1 DYAPEQ
7 LQLPYPL
14 WTLEAVAELIRQQCG
29 QQLSR
34 QAVSNYLHVWGRSP
48 QKPAKRARE
57 QCPLRRSRLDG
68 APVPSPAAAGSAGR
82 GQIHAWR
89 RDGPALGPSDRH
101 LLGAQG
107 PDSGCGDH
115 RAALWLQPH
124 LDANQLRHPAL
135 SGVRGQFHYRG
146 ISGVPAPLGA
156 LGATQGVSDC
166 GPPSG
171 GSSPPGAAVGAQH
184 ADQIELF
191 YLPPYS
197 PERNPDEYLNQ
208 AGLKRMVRAYLHQLQ
223 QWPEK
228 LSHFF
233 WLPQVQD
240 AGL

>member
-1 DYAPEQ
+1 MEHQYPA
-7 LQLPYPL
+7 LQ
-14 WTLEAVAELIRQQCG
+14 
-29 QQLSR
+29 R
-34 QAVSNYLHVWGRSP
+34 QA
-48 QKPAKRARE
+48 QRE
-57 QCPLRRSRLDG
+57 G
-68 APVPSPAAAGSAGR
+68 AP
-82 GQIHAWR
+82 IHAWR

-107 PDSGCGDH
+107 PDSGREDH

-135 SGVRGQFHYRG
+135 SGVRGQFHHRG
-146 ISGVPAPLGA
+146 ISGLFAPLGA

-166 GPPSG
+166 GSPSG
-171 GSSPPGAAVGAQH
+171 ASSPPRAAVGAQH

-208 AGLKRMVRAYLHQLQ
+208 EIKAHVRRQRRPHHVAGLKRMVRAYLHQLQ

-228 LSHFF
+228 LSRFF
-233 WLPQVQD
+233 WLPQVQY